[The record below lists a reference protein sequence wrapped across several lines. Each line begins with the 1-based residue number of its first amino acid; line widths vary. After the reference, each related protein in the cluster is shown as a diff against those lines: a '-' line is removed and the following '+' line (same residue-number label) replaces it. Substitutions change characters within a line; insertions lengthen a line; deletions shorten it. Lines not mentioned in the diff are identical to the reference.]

1 MGSFFAI
8 TILVFSV
15 LFLRAGC
22 TDRSMAYYAESYANA
37 AYHGDWATFETFLVD
52 RELEHQGLT
61 KEACQ
66 RMFLKLL
73 TPRFSRFEISV
84 KTTSSRKQDSQGIA
98 ICRVRTPKG
107 HVILNEVLVDR
118 SDKGAQSYFR
128 TLITGLWHFEFVD
141 EFGRQPEGA
150 EHFFYGVQR
159 DADALAA
166 FGMKG
171 FVDRD
176 TWQLTTWE
184 ELKPRAEKYLSYL
197 RSRSSRDR

>member
-1 MGSFFAI
+1 MSANRC
-8 TILVFSV
+8 
-15 LFLRAGC
+15 FLRK
-22 TDRSMAYYAESYANA
+22 DRL
-37 AYHGDWATFETFLVD
+37 GTLATSL
-52 RELEHQGLT
+52 R
-61 KEACQ
+61 K
-66 RMFLKLL
+66 KL
-73 TPRFSRFEISV
+73 TPRLSRFDIAV
-84 KTTSSRKQDSQGIA
+84 KTTGSRKKGSQGFA
-98 ICRVRTPKG
+98 ICTIKTPNGKVFLG
-107 HVILNEVLVDR
+107 EILVDR
-118 SDKGAQSYFR
+118 SDNGAQSYFR

-176 TWQLTTWE
+176 TWQLTTWD